1 MTQDEYDRFLLEQRW
16 LAKRHLAGLIL
27 AWRVQL
33 WPRLADDPIERESR
47 LRRERAEIYAA
58 QRAGV
63 TASLS
68 PRQLIGTV
76 L

>member
-1 MTQDEYDRFLLEQRW
+1 MTQDEYDRFILEQRW

-27 AWRVQL
+27 SWRVRL
-33 WPRLADDPIERESR
+33 WPRSADDPIEAESR

-58 QRAGV
+58 QRAGI
-63 TASLS
+63 ASVK
-68 PRQLIGTV
+68 PIQLIGTV